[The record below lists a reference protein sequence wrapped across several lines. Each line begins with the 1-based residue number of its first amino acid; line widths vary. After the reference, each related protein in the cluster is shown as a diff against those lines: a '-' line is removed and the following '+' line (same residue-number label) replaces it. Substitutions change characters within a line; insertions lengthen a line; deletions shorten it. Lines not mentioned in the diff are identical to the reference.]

1 RATATLALA
10 SLAGFYMHRGKP
22 DGAIAL
28 AEQALKMG
36 DESGNRAGALM
47 ALDIASWAAYSQGR
61 FAIGLAYAEQAIALY
76 DPLRAGV
83 PWWGANH
90 GVSVLGTASTIL
102 CNLGKPDR
110 ALARARE
117 ATALARTLDH
127 PFSLA
132 LALAWETNVCL
143 LRRETEAQR
152 ERAR

>member
-1 RATATLALA
+1 
-10 SLAGFYMHRGKP
+10 
-22 DGAIAL
+22 
-28 AEQALKMG
+28 
-36 DESGNRAGALM
+36 
-47 ALDIASWAAYSQGR
+47 
-61 FAIGLAYAEQAIALY
+61 
-76 DPLRAGV
+76 
-83 PWWGANH
+83 
-90 GVSVLGTASTIL
+90 VLGTASTIL

-152 ERAR
+152 ERARELITLSEAHGIPNFLGWGRVFHGHARALSGEGAAALTEITDGMALVASTGTQVAPGTYFILAFAQFVVGQIAEALETVERGLALSS